1 MQFTTRLK
9 QGDIYLKSWPNIKQ
23 LSLIFPEVR
32 IIKATQF
39 AIKFMPFLA
48 AFAIVWQQIY
58 APHDT
63 TALVLA
69 IITALVA
76 LGLPIQGLSWLGK
89 RATTTLSPITQNWY
103 DKIAQQLEKEFNI
116 STTLPSNHQPNYQD
130 LANLLNKAKE
140 HLPNDFWQEI

>member
-1 MQFTTRLK
+1 MQFITRLK
-9 QGDIYLKSWPNIKQ
+9 QGDLYLKSFPKIKQ

-63 TALVLA
+63 TALALA

-76 LGLPIQGLSWLGK
+76 LGLPIQGLYWLGK
-89 RATTTLSPITQNWY
+89 RATTSLPPATQNWY
-103 DKIAQQLEKEFNI
+103 DKIARELENEFNVSI
-116 STTLPSNHQPNYQD
+116 TLPTGHQTNYQD
-130 LANLLNKAKE
+130 LANLLNKAQDQF
-140 HLPNDFWQEI
+140 PTDFWQEI